1 MPTPV
6 RRLVAARPAATTPG
20 RWRLRQR
27 LRALPATLAV
37 TVLVTLVTAAP
48 GWAATS
54 ATAAATAKAKAPATA
69 AAGAA
74 TGTTAAP
81 APATTAADLCPDG
94 LAGVA
99 SWEPLQVGG
108 NRATVAF
115 VLAQGCRDVELT
127 MVSYRVTRGSTNIV
141 LDAAGGRFSA
151 GTVNRLSVLVAGDCA
166 YRVAFVLGRPAG
178 VPSSGQ
184 AGPPSGGPT
193 VIEAVAQDPDRCMF
207 GSGPLI
213 VSNPGDDADEDAEG
227 DHDAAATGSTTA
239 PTTASTATTVPTT
252 TAPTSTRAPVA
263 APPATRPQPAP
274 STVAPAPTETT
285 SPTQDT
291 RRPANRLRSEP
302 VAALGPADAVGQAE
316 PPRGGWDATSLILL
330 ALGAMTLGL
339 VLVRTTRGVPA
350 RKR

>member
-1 MPTPV
+1 
-6 RRLVAARPAATTPG
+6 VAAT
-20 RWRLRQR
+20 L
-27 LRALPATLAV
+27 LLTLAA
-37 TVLVTLVTAAP
+37 AAP
-48 GWAATS
+48 GWAAPS
-54 ATAAATAKAKAPATA
+54 ATATATAKAKAPATA
-69 AAGAA
+69 QAGAA
-74 TGTTAAP
+74 TGTTTAAP
-81 APATTAADLCPDG
+81 APSAPATAPCPDG

-127 MVSYRVTRGSTNIV
+127 MVSYRVTRGSTNVV

-151 GTVNRLSVLVAGDCA
+151 GAVNRLSVLVAGDCA

-227 DHDAAATGSTTA
+227 DHDAAATGSTSA

-252 TAPTSTRAPVA
+252 TAPPPTRAPVA
-263 APPATRPQPAP
+263 APPATRPGPP
-274 STVAPAPTETT
+274 PTTVAPAPTETT

-302 VAALGPADAVGQAE
+302 VAALGPADSPGQAE
-316 PPRGGWDATSLILL
+316 PPRPGWDATSLILL

-339 VLVRTTRGVPA
+339 VLLRTTRSVPA
-350 RKR
+350 RRR